1 MTFWNWKAAVM
12 SVLYRAP
19 VFFLTSL
26 KAGWR
31 LAVAAMLAE
40 SVFRAITSGFYG
52 AIVQALRHMEPTWL
66 AALLISVVLPAG
78 IQALE
83 FLVHWLRGTP
93 NLGAGIFVS
102 ILVSGIAALFNWY
115 AMRRGTLLTGT
126 ESRPFLADLKSLP
139 AVIFGF
145 VIAGPVAI
153 WRLTKRI

>member
-1 MTFWNWKAAVM
+1 MNFWNWKAAVM

-31 LAVAAMLAE
+31 LAVGAMFAE
-40 SVFRAITSGFYG
+40 SIFRAITSGFYG
-52 AIVQALRHMEPTWL
+52 AIVQALRNMEPPWL
-66 AALLISVVLPAG
+66 AAFVISLVLPAG

-83 FLVHWLRGTP
+83 YLVHWLRGTP
-93 NLGAGIFVS
+93 NLGAGILVS

-126 ESRPFLADLKSLP
+126 EGRPFLADLKSLP

-145 VIAGPVAI
+145 IIAAPIAI
-153 WRLTKRI
+153 WRLTKRM